1 MAERISSLSCLSIP
15 PPVSASSIMVISS
28 SSVMLLSPEDLNIF
42 DSSALSPI
50 KAKLNG
56 ARITVKNLSIGAEN
70 IAKLSAFSFAMLLGD
85 ISPNIRTA
93 TVMTTVEIVT
103 PFTGK
108 YFVNTIVAI
117 EAEAMF
123 TILFPIRIVDSILS

>member
-1 MAERISSLSCLSIP
+1 
-15 PPVSASSIMVISS
+15 
-28 SSVMLLSPEDLNIF
+28 MLLSPEDLNIF

-103 PFTGK
+103 PFYRKIFCEYYRG
-108 YFVNTIVAI
+108 YRGGGYVYNIVPDKDRRQYPVVILI
-117 EAEAMF
+117 E
-123 TILFPIRIVDSILS
+123 R